1 MKLPFLVMKVYPN
14 SIRATCTNNSEVI
27 RLRIIRYYVIVDSDS
42 LVLQL
47 DENWGD
53 RCLIGLSSL
62 SYNKISLDLSTSFKN
77 VGFPLLSY
85 FLRHICGPP

>member
-1 MKLPFLVMKVYPN
+1 MKVYPN

-53 RCLIGLSSL
+53 RCLIGLSSV
-62 SYNKISLDLSTSFKN
+62 SYNKIS
-77 VGFPLLSY
+77 
-85 FLRHICGPP
+85 